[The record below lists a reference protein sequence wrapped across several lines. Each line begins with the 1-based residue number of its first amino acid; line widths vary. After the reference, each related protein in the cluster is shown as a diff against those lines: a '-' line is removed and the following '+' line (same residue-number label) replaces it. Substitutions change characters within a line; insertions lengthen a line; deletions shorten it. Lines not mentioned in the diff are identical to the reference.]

1 MRSPWWQGLDLRVL
15 RHVRGVLRRRGLEL
29 TLVEKRPTEPAAFAA
44 LSSEELS
51 GPGLAVIAPDLS
63 SPEVGLIE
71 HMLGE
76 AALDVGAVLRERAPS
91 QGDPGNRRTG
101 YAGIIGSAASMLE
114 LYSLLDRVAPSDSTV
129 LVQGENGTGKELVAR
144 AIHDRSP
151 RRDHRFIVT
160 NCSAFND
167 NLLDSELFGHK

>member
-29 TLVEKRPTEPAAFAA
+29 TLVEKRPSEPAAFAA
-44 LSSEELS
+44 LVPDDAS

-76 AALDVGAVLRERAPS
+76 AALDVAAALRERDGR
-91 QGDPGNRRTG
+91 GDPGGRRAS
-101 YAGIIGSAASMLE
+101 YAGIIGSSPAMFE

-129 LVQGENGTGKELVAR
+129 LIQGENGTGKELVAR
-144 AIHDRSP
+144 AIHDRSM
-151 RRDHRFIVT
+151 RREHRFVVT
-160 NCSAFND
+160 NRSEEHT
-167 NLLDSELFGHK
+167 SELQSRLH

>member
-44 LSSEELS
+44 LSMEEMS

-63 SPEVGLIE
+63 PPEVGLIE

-76 AALDVGAVLRERAPS
+76 AALDVAAALRDRDGVASVPGGAASADGSGAV
-91 QGDPGNRRTG
+91 RRTS
-101 YAGIIGSAASMLE
+101 YAGIIGA
-114 LYSLLDRVAPSDSTV
+114 
-129 LVQGENGTGKELVAR
+129 
-144 AIHDRSP
+144 
-151 RRDHRFIVT
+151 
-160 NCSAFND
+160 
-167 NLLDSELFGHK
+167 